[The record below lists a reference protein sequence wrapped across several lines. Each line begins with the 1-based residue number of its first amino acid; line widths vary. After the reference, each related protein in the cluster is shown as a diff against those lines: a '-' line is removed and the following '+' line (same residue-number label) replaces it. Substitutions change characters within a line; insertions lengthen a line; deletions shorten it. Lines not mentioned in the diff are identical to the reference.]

1 MSKFEYRYFKRFD
14 PMGLDELNELGE
26 DGWEMC
32 GYGFA
37 LDGNEC
43 IYYFKKLKQ

>member
-32 GYGFA
+32 GFSISGTEYV
-37 LDGNEC
+37 
-43 IYYFKKLKQ
+43 YYFKRLNQ